1 MQEVDQ
7 HESSS
12 QLNGRRKRQKGLYFT
27 TKRVRE
33 RASSMRKKSNIV
45 VRKPIDDLAETQNST
60 DLNDLDEDLDVA
72 AREELDVDIYNNTA
86 ENIEVQDDGEN
97 EENEHIKVYEAD
109 ENTFS
114 NENEEDEEEDEDDD
128 EFYCVSIS
136 LIYLFF

>member
-7 HESSS
+7 YENSS
-12 QLNGRRKRQKGLYFT
+12 QLSGRRKRGKRLYFT

-33 RASSMRKKSNIV
+33 RASIMRKKSNIV
-45 VRKPIDDLAETQNST
+45 VRKPIDDLAETQKST

-72 AREELDVDIYNNTA
+72 AKEEFDVDICNNTA
-86 ENIEVQDDGEN
+86 ENIEIQDDGEN

-114 NENEEDEEEDEDDD
+114 NENKEDEEEDEDDD
-128 EFYCVSIS
+128 KIYCVSIS
-136 LIYLFF
+136 FIYLFF